1 MGPIAVL
8 GLQGDVR
15 EHLAT
20 LEAIGVETLI
30 VKKPEHLS
38 GISGLIIPG
47 GESTVIDKLS
57 RIFQLREPIRE
68 LIASGLPVLGTC
80 AGLIML
86 ADKISDGIHDQQTFG
101 GLDAVVRRNAF
112 GSQVNS
118 FEAEIDFDAIGTV
131 KAAFIRAPIVES
143 VGSDVSVL
151 AKFEDSIVA
160 VRQGNLLGISFHPEV
175 VGETKVHE
183 YFLEMCKSANFK
195 ANNYNN

>member
-20 LEAIGVETLI
+20 LEAIGVETVI

-38 GISGLIIPG
+38 GISGLVIPG

-68 LIASGLPVLGTC
+68 LIAKGLPVFGTC

-86 ADKISDGIHDQQTFG
+86 ANNIADGIHDQQTFG

-118 FEAEIDFDAIGTV
+118 FEAEISFESIGVV
-131 KAAFIRAPIVES
+131 KGAFIRAPIVDS
-143 VGSDVSVL
+143 VGSEVTVL
-151 AKFEDSIVA
+151 ARFEDSTVA
-160 VRQGNLLGISFHPEV
+160 IRQRNLLGVSFHPEV

-183 YFLEMCKSANFK
+183 YFLEMCKSANFT